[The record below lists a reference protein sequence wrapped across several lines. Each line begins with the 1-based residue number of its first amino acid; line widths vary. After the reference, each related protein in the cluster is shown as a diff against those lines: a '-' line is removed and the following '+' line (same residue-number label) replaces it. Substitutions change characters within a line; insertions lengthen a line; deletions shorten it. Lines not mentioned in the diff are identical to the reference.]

1 MEVKN
6 IFIVFNNHDF
16 KPIFLGSSKSKSA
29 ECIRSIFADAMSNKK
44 DVLSKWVNEQW
55 DNDIEVLFHE
65 LHSELT
71 DEQVKHY
78 EKEWRQ
84 ILSGLIVG
92 KCMKSSTEKEVKLIE
107 GLKEI
112 YE

>member
-1 MEVKN
+1 MGACTPIMQSMVAA
-6 IFIVFNNHDF
+6 NN
-16 KPIFLGSSKSKSA
+16 KVRGSDSN
-29 ECIRSIFADAMSNKK
+29 CVNPRTADAMSNKK

-84 ILSGLIVG
+84 TLSGLIVG
-92 KCMKSSTEKEVKLIE
+92 KCIKSSTEKEVKLIE